1 MKTRFLLL
9 AYARKIAVNI
19 VPYRR
24 PEFFDMQNKNSRTA
38 TKYSDTKFYSCD
50 CPICQAMKKAED
62 ENRNLSEK
70 ELHKAFKL
78 ANKPRKTIILNYCIN
93 RFLESQKGKSK
104 KSL

>member
-19 VPYRR
+19 VPYSRS
-24 PEFFDMQNKNSRTA
+24 EFFDMQNKNSRTA

-70 ELHKAFKL
+70 NFTKRSNLQTNL
-78 ANKPRKTIILNYCIN
+78 AKQLYLIIV
-93 RFLESQKGKSK
+93 
-104 KSL
+104 